1 MKTISTR
8 FAAIRPYQTQV
19 VEQPTEVIDRRSAF
33 VRWGSNNN
41 YPEYLATLEKEVS
54 TLRSIISGSIDYVVG
69 NGVVINNSAIPSKN
83 SQGED
88 IEAIV
93 EQLAHNYFRY
103 GGFALHI
110 IRALDGSIADI
121 ESIDLRYL
129 RSDKDNEEFF
139 YSEEWG
145 NARGKYDKYPKF
157 VPDFKDAASS
167 ILFVKNDKT
176 AVYPLPLY
184 IGSIKAC
191 EMERNIDDYHLNSI
205 RKGFMGSHIINF
217 NNGRPEDEEADEIVK
232 NIEEKFC
239 GSENAGQ
246 IAVAFNDSQETAVTI
261 NKLEAQD
268 FGENYNTAAKNARQ
282 RIFTAFRANPNL
294 FGIPTENLGFSSEE
308 YKSAF
313 DLYNRT
319 QIVPVQ
325 KKIVRAFD
333 HIFGVENSITIKPF
347 NLTIE

>member
-1 MKTISTR
+1 MRKINTR

-19 VEQPTEVIDRRSAF
+19 IERPTEVADKRSAF
-33 VRWGSNNN
+33 VRWGNNNN
-41 YPEYLATLEKEVS
+41 YPQYLATLEKDVS
-54 TLRSIISGSIDYVVG
+54 TLGSIISGSIDYVVG
-69 NGVVINNSAIPSKN
+69 NGVEANVDNIPLTN
-83 SQGED
+83 TQGESLAD
-88 IEAIV
+88 IMA
-93 EQLAHNYFRY
+93 QLAHNYFRY

-110 IRALDGSIADI
+110 IRALDGSVAEI

-129 RSDKDNEEFF
+129 RSDKDNELFF

-145 NARGKYDKYPKF
+145 NAKGTYDRYPKF
-157 VPDFKDAASS
+157 VPEFTEIASS
-167 ILFVKNDKT
+167 IHYVKNDKT
-176 AVYPLPLY
+176 QVYPTPLY

-246 IAVAFNDSQETAVTI
+246 IAVAFNDSQDTAVTI

-308 YKSAF
+308 YQAAF

-325 KKIVRAFD
+325 NKIIRAFD
-333 HIFGVENSITIKPF
+333 YIFGAKNSITIKPF
-347 NLTIE
+347 NLSLE